1 MAGAAQHP
9 RECSILAMCEV
20 WPNKEN
26 KMASMNVSV
35 KVGTA
40 AAVVLRQLKEMD
52 VDQIRREGRCC
63 EVLRSI
69 REDVERFDQ
78 RFRNAPNTSIS
89 GQRS

>member
-1 MAGAAQHP
+1 
-9 RECSILAMCEV
+9 
-20 WPNKEN
+20 
-26 KMASMNVSV
+26 MASMNVSV

-69 REDVERFDQ
+69 REDAERFDQ
-78 RFRNAPNTSIS
+78 RFRNAPNAEGGVVRCGTLHHLVRPSES
-89 GQRS
+89 RSCDAD

>member
-1 MAGAAQHP
+1 
-9 RECSILAMCEV
+9 
-20 WPNKEN
+20 
-26 KMASMNVSV
+26 MASMTVSV

-69 REDVERFDQ
+69 REDAERFDQ
-78 RFRNAPNTSIS
+78 RFRNKPNARLHRTSEAKHNEK
-89 GQRS
+89 G

>member
-1 MAGAAQHP
+1 
-9 RECSILAMCEV
+9 
-20 WPNKEN
+20 
-26 KMASMNVSV
+26 MASMNVSV

-69 REDVERFDQ
+69 REDAERFDQ
-78 RFRNAPNTSIS
+78 RFRNAPNAQVDAPS
-89 GQRS
+89 GARSAE

>member
-1 MAGAAQHP
+1 
-9 RECSILAMCEV
+9 
-20 WPNKEN
+20 
-26 KMASMNVSV
+26 MASMNVSV

-69 REDVERFDQ
+69 REDAERFDQ
-78 RFRNAPNTSIS
+78 RFRNAPNVRPPTVS
-89 GQRS
+89 RSVG

>member
-1 MAGAAQHP
+1 
-9 RECSILAMCEV
+9 
-20 WPNKEN
+20 
-26 KMASMNVSV
+26 MASMNVSV

-69 REDVERFDQ
+69 REDAERFDQ
-78 RFRNAPNTSIS
+78 RFRNAPNHPLVAR
-89 GQRS
+89 QRIVAANLAKREARQ